1 MSLQTLS
8 YYGYIK
14 VDHVKLKED
23 FDNFMDMNDDG
34 KVDTSDAKIAKDQV
48 LKVLQFN
55 MPAGG
60 GFVAGFVGGLRN

>member
-8 YYGYIK
+8 YHGYIK
-14 VDHVKLKED
+14 VDHVKIKESFDD
-23 FDNFMDMNDDG
+23 FLDLNDDG
-34 KVDTSDAKIAKDQV
+34 KIDKEDAKEAKTKL

-60 GFVAGFVGGLRN
+60 GFAAGFVGGLRN